1 MRDIC
6 SFVRRPV
13 LLSSLFVVTGLILPV
28 GEVIGQVEPP
38 APVVDDDGTPQVRFN
53 FKSQSWDQVLD
64 YFSRATGMPIVKSVE
79 VPKGTVDYFHPT
91 PYPLPRALETLNIL
105 LQTQNVMVRQD
116 DGRLVLEGL
125 DESRRLNVPTFVAE
139 LPDDVTPDTV
149 VTLILPLLN
158 STAANVAEQLKTM
171 VGEYGML
178 VALPEQNSVLIVET
192 AANVRRLRKIVD
204 ELDREDVEN
213 SLEQIPLRHASA
225 KELLPVLET
234 LMSERV
240 VKTVIKNKKPTQVVE
255 DVLPAGFRMTSD
267 DRTNTIIARG
277 TPRRIERLR
286 SAISMLDTPKVGS
299 VRQMRTIQLE
309 RLTVADAKGKL
320 DQLFQGLP
328 EDKRPSYVLLD
339 DTNRLTI
346 SAEPGVID
354 QATQFLADLESGGSL
369 GPAAGAETV
378 ALLPLSFA
386 TPAAATTAVKAV
398 LNPRQ
403 LSVVK
408 IVPGPDNR
416 SLVVAAPAGDLE
428 AVRRTLVLVDRPASV
443 ERQVRYLTLD
453 AVDPS
458 LAVER
463 ATRMYEAESAD
474 DPGSKID
481 VDFSEID
488 RMLIV
493 EGTSA
498 SLDAFERSLAQASAT
513 IEPAS
518 SIRQFTISATEPSRL
533 VQPLGS
539 LSRAML
545 KPRDGGRFV
554 PPTFE
559 AVDPLGLLIVEASLE
574 QLPVIEELVSSL
586 DRPRPQDIA
595 FRVIPVGEL
604 DGEALLARAL
614 DAFDRQASMLPDDS
628 IVRPQVRYDA
638 QTGNLEV
645 LGGAEDVATFE
656 RSLAE
661 ARRLLPPPAMARLIE
676 VKQVRA
682 ADIVEDLRKVV
693 ATAVDARGR
702 RLPAPVIEVIEPT
715 NSLWVRGDAVQ
726 VKAIEEFASRL
737 DVFEP
742 TEMPPLRMLQLMGSD
757 AVQIASLLNDRY
769 DARPTDVRREN
780 PVVIEADA
788 ATNTIVITAAEP
800 VFQEIQGF
808 VESLNRNSDSESERE
823 TMIFPLRL
831 ARALDLAEA
840 LGTLYPE
847 PPMPTDSRGRP
858 LPHLRQPREVFVS
871 ADAGT
876 NTLIIEAPSAR
887 RASFEQLVQQ
897 LDRIEL
903 PPQAELRTW
912 DVSRGEGQEI
922 ATTLG
927 RLAKQ
932 GVLSRSG
939 SNGEKAVE
947 VMVEFEPRSR
957 TLIVAGDEFTF
968 GKVEEILD
976 DLQAVPMVRSLQV
989 IEITAGDAAGI
1000 ADRASRLY
1008 TEQTEGDPD
1017 FGDVEVEVDAV
1028 NGTILAVGED
1038 ASLARFTQVVRQ
1050 LESAQARPPDVR
1062 LISLEHT
1069 DAAEVSAMLEQLIGN
1084 ELSRAVLGGT
1094 RPEIEALV
1102 AVNALLVAAQPRE
1115 HEIIASVVETL
1126 DIAEEALPPIR
1137 ILQVRTADAGNLA
1150 LALGETYDRRS
1161 NEAKAERPVRITA
1174 DVATNSL
1181 IVAAHP
1187 EMLEEIRAIVTDL
1200 NETDRLDAEGREI
1213 RIFPLRVARAE
1224 DLAQTIDQMYPE
1236 PPMPL
1241 DFRGRPRPDLREPRE
1256 VVVRANPQMNALIV
1270 DAPIQRMAGF
1280 EKLVQQLDQAQIVA
1294 ETEIRTWKLP
1304 KVELDAAATTLREL
1318 AADGHLG
1325 ATDAGTTVSVT
1336 TDAASDTL
1344 IVSGPTAIFT
1354 RVDSVIKSLESGPV
1368 MPATSL
1374 RMFRLTQAR
1383 AESVAPMLREVL
1395 VARMQEGLGGDE
1407 EAVDRLLTVT
1417 ADRKTNTL
1425 IVSAPDTVMPIAEQ
1439 LVKTLDASA
1448 SVIGDPTVRV
1458 RPLTFADATIV
1469 ATALQQ
1475 AIPSMTSTA
1484 TGDVVDV
1491 KVVPATGANALLL
1504 VGIPEDITEVE
1515 TLIEPLDARPATD
1528 AVDARTF
1535 ELVHADA
1542 AKVAPIVQTLLDDQQ
1557 DSDPR
1562 ILMER
1567 IRRSR
1572 GMVDLTPKIRVEADD
1587 RTNSLIVS
1595 GPAQTVTL
1603 AASLIEQ
1610 LDRPDADDART
1621 YATFTPR
1628 TAEASRMVDT
1638 AQRVLDDTRPV
1649 GNRSTLDL
1657 ILEPQSGAIMIIGSD
1672 EETKRAMA
1680 LLQSWDEAAPA
1691 VPAMDLRVVDLKN
1704 ADATVVAPTISV
1716 MLRDRARWPESLR
1729 AALRAGV
1736 PVAEPSVTAD
1746 AAANR
1751 LLITAPSELQAV
1763 ATAVVTQLDRADGI
1777 DAVEVRIH
1785 QVPSGDAGE
1794 LAQALSTALQAAI
1807 RPGEPAPVVAAAA
1820 RADAVVVTASPR
1832 LQAIVAKQLGQ
1843 VAAGAGDI
1851 QVRTV
1856 FLKHASASRIAPL
1869 VEQMIASEE
1878 QVDMDSVPRW
1888 MRYEMRYSNFAGN
1901 DSGGAVKV
1909 LADDRLNAIVAT
1921 GSIGALNAAEQIV
1934 RQLDV
1939 PTNDRN
1945 GRRIRVLEV
1954 VNADASELAETLD
1967 ELFASSD
1974 DGTSPPLIRVN
1985 LASNTLLVRAEA
1997 SQFTQIEE
2005 IVRDIDDAS
2014 INVAR
2019 ELRTVPIDPGRSSA
2033 ADVARML
2040 ERLLDR
2046 EGDDRV
2052 KVVPL
2057 DKLLEERDSKDGDRK
2072 VSGVFGGRSGLR
2084 GLVASAVLAVVPVA
2098 LPSDPVI
2105 NDPSVSQ
2112 TESVLADPQ
2121 ESPAKDPEP
2130 ATPKVE
2136 EEDEAEIVIAIDP
2149 ATNSLVV
2156 LGPPREL
2163 DRLAALADEVEDNLP
2178 EEGGVIR
2185 TVPLSAGMDAKAIAN
2200 IVNQTLRMVVPA
2212 GGVRGDLS
2220 KRTMVI
2226 ADPVANSVIVTCRE
2240 DEFPLV
2246 ADLIASS
2253 ARQPDAP
2260 EVVVKVFPLAETS
2273 AARAASGLSAAL
2285 ARPKGNRFQELS
2297 ITIDADGKRTRATF
2311 DPVMVS
2317 VVPDPTTNSLI
2328 VIAPV
2333 EAMGFV
2339 ERFISLAEQVPAT
2352 DRPTLRLFE
2361 LRYAR
2366 ASELGD
2372 TLEDI
2377 FEARYRNQRRAGGAL
2392 VEPEFAVDDRSNQ
2405 LIVTAST
2412 EELAEV
2418 ERLLGKLDVEDGRE
2432 KNPLTVIELAAA
2444 APSAAAS
2451 LLDRAVIGS
2460 DERLRSTT
2468 LVLPDDQSG
2477 VLLVRADEQT
2487 LAELKSVIARIDR
2500 EATSRFPVR
2509 SIELQRADAG
2519 QVAEAISRFYTD
2531 RARLFS
2537 TGRGRR
2543 SQGASVAITGSP
2555 GGGTLLVAC
2564 DDSSF
2569 EEVKTLADTFDRSDA
2584 SPNFEYRIY
2593 ELKHARAGDVSRT
2606 VRELV
2611 GELLYT
2617 GGDFFGFR
2625 SRSRRST
2632 QRDNRGQIA
2641 VRPEERLNALV
2652 VTGQGD
2658 NFALVEELITALDVP
2673 TPADA
2678 TRIVRHYRLS
2688 SIDTDMFAD
2697 VIRSSIGG
2705 EDPNAPWWSRDEE
2718 SSGGTKV
2725 FTDDRSGA
2733 IVVVATEDDQKKI
2746 SDLIKELDGGM
2757 LAAADSVEI
2766 LRTEFADSLEVADAV
2781 SDFLYE
2787 RQFATGVEARVTV
2800 TGIRGAGAMIVAG
2813 NESEV
2818 RMVKDLVARLDE
2830 PDLSGIRTIEIV
2842 RLERG
2847 DAAEIAR
2854 LVGAQFERRGGDGVI
2869 ITPDARTNSILVN
2882 APSSLYPD
2890 IKGLVARL
2898 DAPDDTAESVIRTF
2912 SLATADADEA
2922 ARILKETLR
2931 LDEDG
2936 RTNGISIDIDGKETP
2951 VEVRATIVADRRS
2964 NSLVVTATPESLP
2977 VIDSIIAQLEEAP
2990 ARSPV
2995 EYRIIPLKH
3004 APAADVT
3011 ITMDRLLMARGD
3023 DWRDVAIDFNR
3034 FENQLVVGAT
3044 PDQFKVIGDI
3054 LSEIDV
3060 PAVRTRRTDFVA
3072 LSYADAAQVA
3082 TALGN
3087 FYGPYA
3093 YEADTPGKQNVK
3105 IIADEATNSLVITA
3119 AKEEWPGI
3127 ETLIGKLDSEEYD
3140 SSLQLEV
3147 IPLMHADARSVAR
3160 AINDAFR
3167 PVLEQAKRDQKSAD
3181 ARRKNREEGERDR
3194 GEDDGP
3200 TFLAQQGEDWVSAS
3214 AEPQT
3219 NALIVSASLRNLKK
3233 IERIVGQ
3240 IDVAEFANLSAPR
3253 IIPVENG
3260 DPELL
3265 AQSLRSMYLP
3275 DGERSVT
3282 LRIVGDRAAN
3292 AVIVRADDD
3301 EYMQILALANAL
3313 QQEADDQGLSV
3324 RVVRLESAPATR
3336 VAQSIRE
3343 AFAAKASQERVPF
3356 SIEVDPIGNA
3366 LVVASTGPFFAEVE
3380 KTVRDMDR
3388 LSPAS
3393 GQGIFLI
3400 ELENVPAEVA
3410 ERTVRRIGLDRP
3422 ADDAASRLVVE
3433 PIKLSRVE
3441 GRNALLVVANPADRE
3456 TVVGLLKAI
3465 DADPEVAGA
3474 EVRVVPLKNARAA
3487 AVMALIDQ
3495 VIDPAGGGP
3504 AGNRIAAAVK
3514 EQIRRLAIQGV
3525 DGKPIALDIAT
3536 PIRVTADQ
3544 AGNSLILSSSASN
3557 VIALEQIA
3565 KLFDRLPE
3573 TDALTVQMFPLDN
3586 ISAERFVDIVE
3597 RIFDQ
3602 GRELAT
3608 LNGIDVPAVPKGM
3621 VGPALLEEVVLEVDE
3636 RTNTVI
3642 AAGKESGV
3650 AFVEVMTARLD
3661 AEIATGWVEPKVI
3674 PLEFADAAELAELI
3688 DEVIVEGQSDDPGA
3702 SPLQRQVARLRSVR
3716 AGAGRAIE
3724 SEVFVPLSRLVVR
3737 ADEQLNALVVVASP
3751 PNLELIND
3759 LVGMLDIEAAAPGA
3773 LVRTYAVEH
3782 GSAERISS
3790 LAKEIFEAQA
3800 AARGGGRRDEDRLE
3814 AIPDPRTNSIVVSTS
3829 ARNFTLFE
3837 KLLAQLDT
3845 PLEPEFRE
3853 VRIIDLQNAAA
3864 SRLAPLVQK
3873 LVDARVERLRRVQ
3886 PETADLEKALVLA
3899 DDLSNALVVAAGEET
3914 FQVIESLVL
3923 DLDVDQTGRLADV
3936 RVVPVSRGGLER
3948 IADAI
3953 GKVMDRRYA
3962 GVPADVSRRDR
3973 PLVIPDPRSSSLLVA
3988 ANLEDRRSIED
3999 LVERL
4004 EATPLNPA
4012 VEIEVLALDSGS
4024 ARDLAPRLESLM
4036 RERTQSLGEAGQ
4048 PTDRVSIEPLE
4059 GSNSLVV
4066 AASRENQVVVR
4077 DLVNLLVEAE
4087 QDRIGD
4093 QSFEIVSVVNNRA
4106 SELVN
4111 LVDEIYAD
4119 SENRRRGNDAV
4130 QVTADD
4136 RLNALLVSGT
4146 PGDIT
4151 AVRNLVSRLDS
4162 ERPGSIVEV
4171 RAIPLASANAQE
4183 MVGLIETVLNGG
4195 GGRRSRGGRVGT
4207 VLRYL
4212 QEMEGGD
4219 PQSMEVEV
4227 STAIRESIGL
4237 TPDVRTNTIM
4247 VTAPT
4252 ESMALIERMIRDLD
4266 SSSTGSK
4273 KIEVFQLENADADAM
4288 AEILTD
4294 LFQLRQQGSLYVLK
4308 PREEGIAEVSVDSAA
4323 LPGGGSD
4330 DAFGTDL
4337 TLVPDERQALSIT
4350 VDSRTNSLIVSGT
4363 PKYLE
4368 LVQNVVIELDAQ
4380 DANERET
4387 LVYTLRNA
4395 QADDVARVVS
4405 EFVSED
4411 QRKLVDT
4418 LSSDQLPSAARL
4430 LEREVTIVGDA
4441 KSNSVLVNA
4450 SPRYMEQVETII
4462 KELDID
4468 PPQVLIQVMLAEI
4481 TLDEEDD
4488 YGVTLNEKV
4497 GTIPLSTSVQLSNRG
4512 NFFSQPFSGTFSVG
4526 FSDLSLV
4533 LSAMSAQGRLQNIA
4547 NPSITVANNED
4558 GRIQIGQ
4565 EVRLPDAVLTSEF
4578 GSQSSSVV
4586 AQDLGVILEVRP
4598 TINPDGFV
4606 RMQVR
4611 PTLSRLSD
4619 KTTEISE
4626 SFRSPIIQKRA
4637 AETTVTV
4644 KDGET
4649 IVLAGLIE
4657 ELSERRD
4664 MKVPFFGDLPLIGG
4678 LFRSETENR
4687 VRRELLIVL
4696 TPHVVSSNDS
4706 NELIDRTRKMIDDL
4720 PLDPKLIEQMQQG
4733 NLEASGG
4740 DFGSSFEPVSGEPA
4754 GNVN

>member
-1 MRDIC
+1 MRDLC
-6 SFVRRPV
+6 SFVRRPR
-13 LLSSLFVVTGLILPV
+13 LLMSGLCVAAGLFLPV
-28 GEVIGQVEPP
+28 GEVIGQVEPA
-38 APVVDDDGTPQVRFN
+38 APVVDDDGQPQVRFN

-105 LQTQNVMVRQD
+105 LQTQNVMVRED
-116 DGRLVLEGL
+116 DGRLVLEAL
-125 DESRRLNVPTFVAE
+125 EESRRVNVPTFVEE
-139 LPDDVTPDTV
+139 LPDDVTADTV

-158 STAANVAEQLKTM
+158 STAATVSEQLKTM

-178 VALPEQNSVLIVET
+178 VALPEQNSILVVET

-213 SLEQIPLRHASA
+213 AIEQIQLRHASA
-225 KELLPVLET
+225 ATLLPVLEK

-240 VKTVIKNKKPTQVVE
+240 VKTVVQNKKPTKVVE
-255 DVLPAGFRMTSD
+255 DVLPAGFRITAD
-267 DRTNTIIARG
+267 QRTNTIIARG

-286 SAISMLDTPKVGS
+286 SAIAMLDTPKVGS

-309 RLTVADAKGKL
+309 RLTVADARAKL

-328 EDKRPSYVLLD
+328 EDKRPTYVALE

-354 QATQFLADLESGGSL
+354 QATQFIADLESGGSL

-386 TPAAATTAVKAV
+386 TPEAATVAVKAV

-408 IVPGPDNR
+408 IVPGPDAR
-416 SLVVAAPAGDLE
+416 SLVVAGPAGDLE
-428 AVRRTLVLVDRPASV
+428 AVRRTLVLVDRPPSV
-443 ERQVRYLTLD
+443 ERQVRYLTVD

-463 ATRMYEAESAD
+463 ATRMYRTETAD
-474 DPGSKID
+474 DPGASIE
-481 VDFSEID
+481 VDFRESD
-488 RMLIV
+488 RMLVV
-493 EGTSA
+493 EGTAA
-498 SLDAFERSLAQASAT
+498 SLDSFERILTRASAT
-513 IEPAS
+513 IQPTS
-518 SIRQFTISATEPSRL
+518 SIRQFTIGSTEPSRL
-533 VQPLGS
+533 VEPLRS

-545 KPRDGGRFV
+545 KPRDGGPFV

-559 AVDPLGLLIVEASLE
+559 AVDPLGLLIVEAPLE
-574 QLPVIEELVSSL
+574 QFQVIEELVSGL
-586 DRPRPQDIA
+586 DRARPQDIA

-604 DGEALLARAL
+604 DGEALLARTF
-614 DAFDRQASMLPDDS
+614 DVFDRQASLLPENS
-628 IVRPQVRYDA
+628 ITRPQVRYDA
-638 QTGNLEV
+638 TTGNLEV
-645 LGGAEDVATFE
+645 LGDTDDVGTFE

-661 ARRLLPPPAMARLIE
+661 ARRLLPPPTTSRLIE
-676 VKQVRA
+676 VRQVRA
-682 ADIVEDLRKVV
+682 ADIVADLRTMV
-693 ATAVDARGR
+693 ATAVDAGGR
-702 RLPAPVIEVIEPT
+702 RLPQAEIEVIEPT
-715 NSLWVRGDAVQ
+715 NSLWVRGDAAQ
-726 VKAIEEFASRL
+726 VKAIAEFAARL

-757 AVQIASLLNDRY
+757 AVQIAKLLNERY

-800 VFQEIQGF
+800 VFEEISSF

-831 ARALDLAEA
+831 ARAVDLAEA

-858 LPHLRQPREVFVS
+858 LPHLRQPREVFVT

-887 RASFEQLVQQ
+887 RASFDQLVQQ

-922 ATTLG
+922 AETLN

-939 SNGEKAVE
+939 TSGEKAVE

-957 TLIVAGDEFTF
+957 TLIVAGDDFTF
-968 GKVEEILD
+968 GKVEEILK
-976 DLQAVPMVRSLQV
+976 DLQAVPAVRALQV
-989 IEITAGDAAGI
+989 IEITAGDATAI

-1017 FGDVEVEVDAV
+1017 FGAVEVEVDAV

-1038 ASLARFTQVVRQ
+1038 GSLARFTQVVRQ

-1069 DAAEVSAMLEQLIGN
+1069 DAAEVSTMLEQLIGN
-1084 ELSRAVLGGT
+1084 QLSRVVLGGT
-1094 RPEIEALV
+1094 PPEIEPLV

-1126 DIAEEALPPIR
+1126 DIADEALPPIR
-1137 ILQVRTADAGNLA
+1137 ILQVRTADAANLS
-1150 LALGETYDRRS
+1150 LALGQTYDRRS

-1200 NETDRLDAEGREI
+1200 NDTDRLDAEGREI

-1294 ETEIRTWKLP
+1294 ESEIRTWKLP
-1304 KVELDAAATTLREL
+1304 RVELDAAASTLREL
-1318 AADGHLG
+1318 AGAGHLG

-1336 TDAASDTL
+1336 TDSASDTL
-1344 IVSGPTAIFT
+1344 IVSGPPSIFT
-1354 RVDSVIKSLESGPV
+1354 RVESVIRSLEAGPV
-1368 MPATSL
+1368 TPATSL
-1374 RMFRLTQAR
+1374 RTFRLNLAR

-1395 VARMQEGLGGDE
+1395 VARMQQDLPGDE
-1407 EAVDRLLTVT
+1407 AAVDRLLTVT

-1439 LVKTLDASA
+1439 LVRTLDASA

-1528 AVDARTF
+1528 SVDARTF

-1542 AKVAPIVQTLLDDQQ
+1542 AQVAPIVQTLLDDQQ

-1603 AASLIEQ
+1603 AAGLIEQ

-1628 TAEASRMVDT
+1628 NAEASRMVET
-1638 AQRVLDDTRPV
+1638 AQRVLDDTRPA

-1672 EETKRAMA
+1672 EETRRATA
-1680 LLQSWDEAAPA
+1680 LLKSWDDAAPA
-1691 VPAMDLRVVDLKN
+1691 VPAMDLRVVDLRN
-1704 ADATVVAPTISV
+1704 ADATVVAPTISA

-1729 AALRAGV
+1729 AAVRAGV
-1736 PVAEPSVTAD
+1736 PVAEPGVTAD
-1746 AAANR
+1746 AATNR
-1751 LLITAPSELQAV
+1751 LLITAPSELQTV
-1763 ATAVVTQLDRADGI
+1763 ATAIVTQLDRADGA
-1777 DAVEVRIH
+1777 DAVEIRIH
-1785 QVPSGDAGE
+1785 PVPSGDAGE
-1794 LAQALSTALQAAI
+1794 LAEALSTALAAAA
-1807 RPGEPAPVVAAAA
+1807 RPGEAAPVVVAAA

-1832 LQAIVAKQLGQ
+1832 LQTIVSKQLDQ
-1843 VAAGAGDI
+1843 VAAGGGGV
-1851 QVRTV
+1851 QVRTM
-1856 FLKHASASRIAPL
+1856 FLKNASASRIAPL
-1869 VEQMIASEE
+1869 VERMLASDKE
-1878 QVDMDSVPRW
+1878 VDMDSVPRW
-1888 MRYEMRYSNFAGN
+1888 MRSEFMYTNFG
-1901 DSGGAVKV
+1901 SGTGEAVKV
-1909 LADDRLNAIVAT
+1909 LADDRLNAVVAT
-1921 GSIGALNAAEQIV
+1921 GSIAALNAAEQLV

-1939 PTNDRN
+1939 PSDGGN

-1974 DGTSPPLIRVN
+1974 DGISPPMIRVN
-1985 LASNTLLVRAEA
+1985 VASNTLLVRAEV
-1997 SQFTQIEE
+1997 SQFTQIES
-2005 IVRDIDDAS
+2005 IVRDIDEAS
-2014 INVAR
+2014 VNVAR

-2033 ADVARML
+2033 EDVARML

-2046 EGDDRV
+2046 EDDDRV
-2052 KVVPL
+2052 RVVPL
-2057 DKLLEERDSKDGDRK
+2057 EKLLDERDDDAGRK
-2072 VSGVFGGRSGLR
+2072 VSGVFGPQGGLR
-2084 GLVASAVLAVVPVA
+2084 GLVASAVLAVVPA
-2098 LPSDPVI
+2098 AMSSDPGVDLPAVSEI
-2105 NDPSVSQ
+2105 ASV
-2112 TESVLADPQ
+2112 EIEAGGPRENGAGQ
-2121 ESPAKDPEP
+2121 EAQE
-2130 ATPKVE
+2130 AV

-2149 ATNSLVV
+2149 DTNSLVV

-2178 EEGGVIR
+2178 EEGGIIR
-2185 TVPLSAGMDAKAIAN
+2185 MVPLPAGMDAKSVAG
-2200 IVNQTLRMVVPA
+2200 IVNQTIRMVVPA
-2212 GGVRGDLS
+2212 GGVRGDLA
-2220 KRTMVI
+2220 RRAMVI
-2226 ADPVANSVIVTCRE
+2226 ADPIANSVIVTCRD
-2240 DEFPLV
+2240 DEFPLI

-2253 ARQPDAP
+2253 AREPDAP
-2260 EVVVKVFPLAETS
+2260 KVVVRVFPLTETS
-2273 AARAASGLSAAL
+2273 VERAASGLEAAL
-2285 ARPKGNRFQELS
+2285 SRPRGDRFRDLS
-2297 ITIDADGKRTRATF
+2297 ITIDSDGRRTEATF
-2311 DPVMVS
+2311 DPGLVS

-2328 VIAPV
+2328 VIAP
-2333 EAMGFV
+2333 EDAMGFV
-2339 ERFISLAEQVPAT
+2339 DRFIALAEQMPAT

-2377 FEARYRNQRRAGGAL
+2377 FEARYRNQRRAGNAIF
-2392 VEPEFAVDDRSNQ
+2392 EPEFAIDERSNQ

-2418 ERLLGKLDVEDGRE
+2418 ERLLTRLDVEDGRE
-2432 KNPLTVIELAAA
+2432 KNPLTVLELAAA
-2444 APSAAAS
+2444 SPTAAAA
-2451 LLDRAVIGS
+2451 LLDQAVIGS

-2477 VLLVRADEQT
+2477 ILLVRADEDT
-2487 LAELKSVIARIDR
+2487 LAELKSVLARIDR
-2500 EATSRFPVR
+2500 EATSRYPVR

-2519 QVAEAISRFYTD
+2519 QVAEAISRFYRD
-2531 RARLFS
+2531 RASLFS

-2543 SQGASVAITGSP
+2543 AQGASVAITGSP

-2569 EEVKTLADTFDRSDA
+2569 EEVKTLAETFDRTDA
-2584 SPNFEYRIY
+2584 SQDLEYRIY
-2593 ELKHARAGDVSRT
+2593 ELKHARAADVSRT
-2606 VRELV
+2606 VRELI

-2617 GGDFFGFR
+2617 GGFAGSR
-2625 SRSRRST
+2625 SRSRSEPG
-2632 QRDNRGQIA
+2632 RDNRGQIA

-2673 TPADA
+2673 TPTDA
-2678 TRIVRHYRLS
+2678 TRLVRYYRLQG
-2688 SIDTDMFAD
+2688 IDTDMLSD
-2697 VIRSSIGG
+2697 VIRAAVAG
-2705 EDPNAPWWSRDEE
+2705 EDRRNSRWWNRDDRGT
-2718 SSGGTKV
+2718 GGAKV
-2725 FTDDRSGA
+2725 FTDDRSGS
-2733 IVVVATEDDQKKI
+2733 IVVVGTEDDQARVASLIDDLGGSMI
-2746 SDLIKELDGGM
+2746 SS
-2757 LAAADSVEI
+2757 ASTVEI
-2766 LRTEFADSLEVADAV
+2766 LRTEFADAQEVAFAV
-2781 SDFLYE
+2781 ADFIYE
-2787 RQFATGVEARVTV
+2787 RQESTGVEARVTV

-2813 NESEV
+2813 TDEEV
-2818 RMVKDLVARLDE
+2818 RMVKDLVTRLDE

-2842 RLERG
+2842 RLDRG

-2854 LVGAQFERRGGDGVI
+2854 LVGAQFERRGGDGVV

-2912 SLATADADEA
+2912 SLANADADEA
-2922 ARILKETLR
+2922 ARILQETLR
-2931 LDEDG
+2931 LDENG
-2936 RTNGISIDIDGKETP
+2936 RTDGISIDIDGRDAP

-2977 VIDSIIAQLEEAP
+2977 VIDSIIAGLEEAP

-3004 APAADVT
+3004 APAADVSLT
-3011 ITMDRLLMARGD
+3011 IDRLLMARGD

-3044 PDQFKVIGDI
+3044 PDQFEVIGNI
-3054 LSEIDV
+3054 LAEIDV

-3072 LSYADAAQVA
+3072 LAYADAAQVA
-3082 TALGN
+3082 AALGN

-3119 AKEEWPGI
+3119 AEAEWTGI
-3127 ETLIGKLDSEEYD
+3127 EALIAKLDAEEYD

-3147 IPLMHADARSVAR
+3147 VPLMHADARSVAR
-3160 AINDAFR
+3160 AINEAFR
-3167 PVLEQAKRDQKSAD
+3167 PVLEQARRDQKNAD
-3181 ARRKNREEGERDR
+3181 ARRRNREEGGERS
-3194 GEDDGP
+3194 EEEGP
-3200 TFLAQQGEDWVSAS
+3200 TILMQGDDWVSAS

-3219 NALIVSASLRNLKK
+3219 NALIVSASLRNLRK
-3233 IERIVGQ
+3233 IERIVSQ
-3240 IDVAEFANLSAPR
+3240 IDVAEFANLAAPR
-3253 IIPVENG
+3253 IIPVETG

-3301 EYMQILALANAL
+3301 EFMQIMALADAL
-3313 QQEADDQGLSV
+3313 QQEADDQGLGV

-3336 VAQSIRE
+3336 VAESIRE

-3356 SIEVDPIGNA
+3356 SIEVDPVGNA
-3366 LVVASTGPFFAEVE
+3366 LVVASTAPFFSEVE
-3380 KTVRDMDR
+3380 RTVREMDR

-3400 ELENVPAEVA
+3400 ELENVPADVA

-3422 ADDAASRLVVE
+3422 ADDASSRLVVE

-3504 AGNRIAAAVK
+3504 DGNRIATAVK
-3514 EQIRRLAIQGV
+3514 EQIRRLAIQGA
-3525 DGKPIALDIAT
+3525 DGKTIELDIAT

-3544 AGNSLILSSSASN
+3544 AGNSLIISSSASN
-3557 VIALEQIA
+3557 VLALEQVAMI
-3565 KLFDRLPE
+3565 FDRLPE

-3597 RIFDQ
+3597 RIFAQ
-3602 GRELAT
+3602 GRDLAS
-3608 LNGIDVPAVPKGM
+3608 LNGIDVPAVPRGM
-3621 VGPALLEEVVLEVDE
+3621 LGPALLEEVVLEVDE

-3661 AEIATGWVEPKVI
+3661 GEIATGWVEPKVI
-3674 PLEFADAAELAELI
+3674 PLKFADAAELAELI
-3688 DEVIVEGQSDDPGA
+3688 DDVIVEGQSDDPGA

-3716 AGAGRAIE
+3716 AGGGRAIE

-3751 PNLELIND
+3751 PNLSLIND

-3773 LVRTYAVEH
+3773 LVRTYALEH
-3782 GSAERISS
+3782 GSAERIS
-3790 LAKEIFEAQA
+3790 AMAREIFEAQA

-3829 ARNFTLFE
+3829 ARNFPLFE

-3845 PLEPEFRE
+3845 PLEPDFRE

-3864 SRLAPLVQK
+3864 NRLAPLIQQ
-3873 LVDARVERLRRVQ
+3873 LVDARLERLRRVQ

-3899 DDLSNALVVAAGEET
+3899 DDLSNALVIAAGEET

-3923 DLDVDQTGRLADV
+3923 DLDVDQTGRVADI
-3936 RVVPVSRGGLER
+3936 RVVPVTRGGLER

-3962 GVPADVSRRDR
+3962 GVAADVARRDR

-3988 ANLEDRRSIED
+3988 ANPEDRRSIED
-3999 LVERL
+3999 LVARL
-4004 EATPLNPA
+4004 EEAPLNPA

-4036 RERTQSLGEAGQ
+4036 RDRAASLGDSGQ

-4059 GSNSLVV
+4059 GSNALVI

-4077 DLVNLLVEAE
+4077 DLVGLLVEAE

-4093 QSFEIVSVVNNRA
+4093 QTFEIVSVVNNRA
-4106 SELVN
+4106 SELVE
-4111 LVDEIYAD
+4111 LVEDIYAD

-4146 PGDIT
+4146 PGDIV

-4212 QEMEGGD
+4212 QEMEGD
-4219 PQSMEVEV
+4219 DSQSMEVEV

-4247 VTAPT
+4247 VTAPS

-4273 KIEVFQLENADADAM
+4273 KIEVFKLQNADADAM

-4308 PREEGIAEVSVDSAA
+4308 PREEGVAEVSMDSAE
-4323 LPGGGSD
+4323 LPAGGSED
-4330 DAFGTDL
+4330 MFGTDL

-4368 LVQNVVIELDAQ
+4368 LVENVVLELDAQ

-4387 LVYTLRNA
+4387 LVYNLRNA

-4462 KELDID
+4462 QELDID

-4481 TLDEEDD
+4481 TLDTDDD
-4488 YGVTLNEKV
+4488 YGLTLNEKV
-4497 GTIPLSTSVQLSNRG
+4497 GTIPLSTSVQIANG

-4586 AQDLGVILEVRP
+4586 AEDLGVILEVRP

-4611 PTLSRLSD
+4611 PTLSRLSE

-4626 SFRSPIIQKRA
+4626 TFRSPIIQKRE

-4657 ELSERRD
+4657 DFAERRN
-4664 MKVPFFGDLPLIGG
+4664 MKVPLLGDIPLLGG
-4678 LFRSETENR
+4678 LFRSETESR
-4687 VRRELLIVL
+4687 IRRELLIVL
-4696 TPHVVSSNDS
+4696 TPHVVNSNDS
-4706 NELIDRTRKMIDDL
+4706 TELIDRTRKLIEDL
-4720 PLDPKLIEQMQQG
+4720 PLDPEMTRQMQRG
-4733 NLEASGG
+4733 NLEASG
-4740 DFGSSFEPVSGEPA
+4740 DELGSSFEPISGKSDSQDL
-4754 GNVN
+4754 N